1 MKLIKMKR
9 YIAIV
14 PACFILNFSFLI
26 SKAQNLVPNPDFE
39 TVITCPASINNIA
52 DCAGWKNFGNSP
64 DYYNG
69 CGTVGMNVPESYRG
83 YQFAHSGTGMAG
95 VIAWMDPNS
104 CCSPD
109 FREYIGIPLTSTLQI
124 GTTYFLSF
132 YINLSGYPV
141 GWQQVACDKMGLR
154 LSTVESSEMNMAP
167 MNNSAH
173 IWTEDVCMD
182 TLNWMKIS
190 GSFVADSAYKYVVIG
205 NFFDDKNTDT
215 LSYAGPYSGSETAYY
230 YIDDVCVTTDSLY
243 NAMWAIGVKENA
255 KKEVFEVF
263 PNPASER
270 IFIRSTEQKIHHVTI
285 YDQLGCKIRDV
296 EIKANNSIEISDLAE
311 GLYFFQFISKDV
323 TETRRILIAR

>member
-1 MKLIKMKR
+1 MKKQKTFVAAFFM
-9 YIAIV
+9 
-14 PACFILNFSFLI
+14 LNFSFFI
-26 SKAQNLVPNPDFE
+26 CSAQNLVPNPDFE
-39 TVITCPASINNIA
+39 SVITCPASINNIT

-95 VIAWMDPNS
+95 VIAWMDPNA

-109 FREYIGIPLTSTLQI
+109 FREYIGIPLTNTLQI

-141 GWQQVACDKMGLR
+141 GWQQMACNKMGLR

-167 MNNSAH
+167 MNNFAH
-173 IWTEDVCMD
+173 ISTNDICMD
-182 TLNWMKIS
+182 TLGWMRIS

-243 NAMWAIGVKENA
+243 NAMWAIGVKENTRPDL
-255 KKEVFEVF
+255 FQVF
-263 PNPASER
+263 PNPVSER
-270 IFIRSTEQKIHHVTI
+270 IFIRSAELENYRVTI
-285 YDQLGCKIRDV
+285 YDDLGRMIRDIGIKGNSSV
-296 EIKANNSIEISDLAE
+296 ELSDLPE
-311 GLYFFQFISKDV
+311 GLYSFQFISRDI
-323 TETRRILIAR
+323 TETKRIVICR